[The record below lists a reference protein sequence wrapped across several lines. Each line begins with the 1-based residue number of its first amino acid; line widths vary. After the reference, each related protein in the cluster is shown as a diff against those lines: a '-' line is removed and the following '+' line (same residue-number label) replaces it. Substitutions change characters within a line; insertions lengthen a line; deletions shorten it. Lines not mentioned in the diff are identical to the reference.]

1 MDESTEQDSK
11 EVGQPQPHNETF
23 FRLINEVGGLPVLV
37 TRKSDGRVLYA
48 NTQFRRLFGWDE
60 QEVIGAQVLDFY
72 WDTADRQTILEML
85 AKDGEVQGFEVQAKK
100 RDGTPFWVALWS
112 NPFDFEG
119 EAALVASFH
128 DITESRHQRMRQ
140 LVVDKVR
147 EQIWKMEDSDDVER
161 ILIAMS
167 EGLRTLEVP
176 FVYCGVNIV
185 DDGEAPSVLTHF
197 IDQKGQYRQN
207 IFYVQ
212 TSSPIIKI
220 WRTGK
225 MAYRPDITKEDL
237 YGERAKLLKTQRAVV
252 DVPFSQGTL
261 AVSSAEPEAFSKRDL
276 DVLRDV
282 APIMSEGFGR
292 FRDLQKLE
300 QRNRELTA
308 ELSRAQEEE
317 KRRIVLEGQLFR
329 AQKME
334 AVGEFTAGIAHNFNN
349 MLQGVMVNLQL
360 AMQDPSSDLKTILQ
374 ESYSAAAKTADMVR
388 QLLIFSRQ
396 STAQK
401 NPVDAPTLLQGIVDI
416 CSKIFDRQI
425 AITIEASDNLPAIL
439 GDVQQLEQV
448 LLSLL
453 LNSRDALEE
462 SSDGNPTIRLS
473 VDVQTIDPA
482 APLPH
487 IDAHPGTYVR
497 ISVTDNGAGMDAK
510 TCERV
515 FDPFF
520 TTKPVDRGTGLG
532 LSTAYGIVQ
541 QHEGWIECV
550 SQKGKGSTFAL
561 FLPTTAPMTPADTKA
576 QSEKKGIIAGG
587 KETLLII
594 DDEDVV
600 RRSTQQLLRR
610 MGYTVLNSADGADG
624 LQTFEREEKIDLI
637 LLDLSMP
644 YMSGEEVL
652 ATLKERDPDVK
663 VLIMTG
669 YGPDKG
675 NIAGAAGIVRKPFT
689 PEELDATIR
698 QVLD

>member
-1 MDESTEQDSK
+1 MDESTEQDSEK
-11 EVGQPQPHNETF
+11 VEQPQLRNETF
-23 FRLINEVGGLPVLV
+23 FRLINEVGALPVLV

-60 QEVIGAQVLDFY
+60 QEVIGGQVLDFY

-100 RDGTPFWVALWS
+100 RVGTSFWVAIWS

-140 LVVDKVR
+140 FVVDKVR
-147 EQIWKMEDSDDVER
+147 EQIWKMEDSGDVER
-161 ILIAMS
+161 ILSAMS

-185 DDGEAPSVLTHF
+185 DDGEAPSVLTHLM
-197 IDQKGQYRQN
+197 DQKGQYRQN

-212 TSSPIIKI
+212 TFSPIIKI

-225 MAYRPDITKEDL
+225 MPYRPDITKEDP

-252 DVPFSQGTL
+252 DVPFSQGIL

-300 QRNRELTA
+300 QRNRELTT

-317 KRRIVLEGQLFR
+317 KRRIALEEQLFR

-388 QLLIFSRQ
+388 QLLVFSRQ
-396 STAQK
+396 GTGPQK

-416 CSKIFDRQI
+416 CRKIFDRKI
-425 AITIEASDNLPAIL
+425 VIVIEASDKLPAIL
-439 GDVQQLEQV
+439 GDSQQLEQV
-448 LLSLL
+448 ILSLL

-462 SSDGNPTIRLS
+462 SSDGTPTIRLT
-473 VDVQTIDPA
+473 VDVKTIDPG
-482 APLPH
+482 PPRC
-487 IDAHPGTYVR
+487 R
-497 ISVTDNGAGMDAK
+497 ISTPAQEPIYASAS
-510 TCERV
+510 
-515 FDPFF
+515 P
-520 TTKPVDRGTGLG
+520 
-532 LSTAYGIVQ
+532 I
-541 QHEGWIECV
+541 
-550 SQKGKGSTFAL
+550 
-561 FLPTTAPMTPADTKA
+561 TAPAWTPRPVSA
-576 QSEKKGIIAGG
+576 SS
-587 KETLLII
+587 TLSLPPN
-594 DDEDVV
+594 
-600 RRSTQQLLRR
+600 R
-610 MGYTVLNSADGADG
+610 
-624 LQTFEREEKIDLI
+624 
-637 LLDLSMP
+637 
-644 YMSGEEVL
+644 
-652 ATLKERDPDVK
+652 
-663 VLIMTG
+663 
-669 YGPDKG
+669 
-675 NIAGAAGIVRKPFT
+675 
-689 PEELDATIR
+689 
-698 QVLD
+698 